1 MQDIFGFPCVLKYFL
16 QTLIFNLIFYIFC
29 YRVCIDTSEEGN
41 LETGVFLGEYTIT
54 RQYAPLI
61 PEDQLNISIN
71 IHDDGNTLEIVSLC
85 CKYQIRFNSKSFF
98 FFIINFII
106 TASHGTHV
114 ASIAAAYFP
123 DNPELNGVA
132 PGAQII
138 SLSVGDGRIGTME
151 TGTAVVRAM
160 IHVMKH
166 KEKIHVINMSYGEH
180 AHWSN
185 TGRIGELMNEVIDK
199 YGVTWV
205 ASAGNLGPA
214 LCTIGQQIRILKNLK
229 YIFT

>member
-1 MQDIFGFPCVLKYFL
+1 M
-16 QTLIFNLIFYIFC
+16 
-29 YRVCIDTSEEGN
+29 
-41 LETGVFLGEYTIT
+41 
-54 RQYAPLI
+54 
-61 PEDQLNISIN
+61 
-71 IHDDGNTLEIVSLC
+71 
-85 CKYQIRFNSKSFF
+85 
-98 FFIINFII
+98 
-106 TASHGTHV
+106 

-138 SLSVGDGRIGTME
+138 SLTVGDGRIGTME
-151 TGTAVVRAM
+151 TGTSVVRAM
-160 IHVMKH
+160 IHIMQR

-185 TGRIGELMNEVIDK
+185 TGRIGELMNEVIDE

-214 LCTIGQQIRILKNLK
+214 LCTIGKYNKIL
-229 YIFT
+229 IFFIFIFFYFLYFFCCISFLNQF

>member
-1 MQDIFGFPCVLKYFL
+1 MNKKLLNKVTRKFL
-16 QTLIFNLIFYIFC
+16 F
-29 YRVCIDTSEEGN
+29 
-41 LETGVFLGEYTIT
+41 
-54 RQYAPLI
+54 
-61 PEDQLNISIN
+61 
-71 IHDDGNTLEIVSLC
+71 
-85 CKYQIRFNSKSFF
+85 
-98 FFIINFII
+98 INFILI
-106 TASHGTHV
+106 GNYIIASHGTHV

-138 SLSVGDGRIGTME
+138 SLTVGDGRIGTME

-160 IHVMKH
+160 IHIMQR
-166 KEKIHVINMSYGEH
+166 KEKVHVINMSYGEH

-185 TGRIGELMNEVIDK
+185 TGRIGELMNEVIDE

-214 LCTIGQQIRILKNLK
+214 LCTIGKYMRIIMQILISSNL
-229 YIFT
+229 YHCNIIW